1 MNLGRENEIVEFK
14 ETSGEINEAVID
26 IVAMLNKHGRGHF
39 GNFQESYLKGKFHPD
54 NFQFALNKFY

>member
-26 IVAMLNKHGRGHF
+26 IVAMLNKHGRGTLYF
-39 GNFQESYLKGKFHPD
+39 GVKNNGNVIGFQIGDSYSKR
-54 NFQFALNKFY
+54 

>member
-26 IVAMLNKHGRGHF
+26 IVAMLNPKLF
-39 GNFQESYLKGKFHPD
+39 INYTTK
-54 NFQFALNKFY
+54 